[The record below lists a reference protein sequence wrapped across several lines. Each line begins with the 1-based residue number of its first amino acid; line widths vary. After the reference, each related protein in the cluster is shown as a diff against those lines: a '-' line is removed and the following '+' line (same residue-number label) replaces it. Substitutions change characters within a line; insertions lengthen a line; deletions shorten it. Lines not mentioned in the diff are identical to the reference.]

1 MSESNL
7 FSAHFSI
14 VPDPRLNR
22 QKRHDL
28 LDIIAITICATLCGA
43 DGWTDVEEFGE
54 AREDWLRTFLKLEN
68 GIPSHD
74 TFGRVF
80 AALDTAALQEAFAG
94 WTQSVAGLVSGV
106 IAIDGKT
113 LRGSHDR
120 AHQKAAIHMVSA
132 WGQANGL
139 VLGQIKV
146 DDKSNEITAI
156 PKLLEQLDVRGCIV
170 TIDAM
175 GCQAPIA
182 RKIVERGGDYVLAV
196 KANQETLLDDLVR
209 HFTDLDRDECDYHET
224 VEKDHGRIETRQC
237 WVSCDIGG
245 IGNPGQW
252 HGLHAVAMVRSTRQ
266 IGPNISTE
274 TRYFITSAKHGAAK
288 RLAEHVRAHWSVE
301 NNLHWVLDIAFN
313 EDQSRVRIGN
323 AAQNFTLIRHLCLN
337 ILKTDKTNKRGIKA
351 KRKRAGWDNQYLTHL
366 LQSAYPS
373 NF

>member
-1 MSESNL
+1 MSDSNL
-7 FSAHFSI
+7 FSAHISI
-14 VPDPRLNR
+14 VPDPRLDR
-22 QKRHDL
+22 QKRHEL
-28 LDIIAITICATLCGA
+28 LDIIAITICAVFCGA
-43 DGWTDVEEFGE
+43 DTWVDVEDFGQ
-54 AREDWLRTFLKLEN
+54 AREDWLRTFPKLEN

-80 AALDTAALQEAFAG
+80 AALDTAALQEAFAS
-94 WTQSVAGLVSGV
+94 WTQRVAGLVSGV

-113 LRGSHDR
+113 VRRSHDR
-120 AHQKAAIHMVSA
+120 ASKKAAIHMVSA

-139 VLGQIKV
+139 VLGQTKV

-175 GCQAPIA
+175 GCHPHIA
-182 RKIVERGGDYVLAV
+182 KKIVERGGDYVRAV
-196 KANQETLLDDLVR
+196 KGNQETLHDDIVR
-209 HFTDLDRDECDYHET
+209 HFTDLRKNDCDYHET
-224 VEKDHGRIETRQC
+224 VEKNHGRIETRQC

-266 IGPNISTE
+266 IGQEVSTE

-288 RLAEHVRAHWSVE
+288 RLAEYVRAHRSIE

-337 ILKTDKTNKRGIKA
+337 ILKNDKTNKRGIKG
-351 KRKRAGWDNQYLTHL
+351 KRKRAGWDNQYLNHL
-366 LQSAYPS
+366 LQSAYPGD
-373 NF
+373 F